1 MTRTESLFNTTLLLQ
16 HLAELQRT
24 DNIDV
29 YYIDLFCGAGGTST
43 GVELATID
51 GKLVA
56 KVIACVNHDKNAIAS
71 HMANHPYALHFTE
84 DMRTLDLTPIVNL
97 IKKIRFSNPNA
108 KFVLWAS
115 LECTNFSKAKGGQSR
130 DADSRTLAEHLFRYI
145 DAIDP
150 DMIQIENVEEFMCWG
165 DLDENGK
172 PVSKDKGRSYLR
184 WVNNVKKYGYKF
196 DHRIL
201 NAADFGAYTSRK
213 RFFGQFAKKG
223 MPIVW
228 PEPTH
233 CKEGSQTLFGELLKW
248 KAVKDVL
255 DLEDEGKSIFSR
267 KKPLSDKTLE
277 RIYAGLI
284 KFVAGGKDKWMLKY
298 NSVNGSTGKHNPP
311 GVDEPCPTVAC
322 QNRLGLVQTHFIS
335 KYFSGHP
342 ESKNIPIT
350 GPAHTIKC
358 KDNHSLISTK
368 FLAAYYGNGD
378 NVSQIDKPCPTVP
391 TKDRFNYV
399 NPKFLY
405 SYNFN
410 DTGKDINQPSPTLL
424 TKDRLALVSPFFA
437 NYYSGGGQHSEINE
451 PCPSVTTV
459 PKQRLVSCRFI
470 DQQFGQ
476 SKPAGTDQPLGALTA
491 NPKYNLVNCRPW
503 VMNTNF
509 GNVGSSVDDPS
520 QTITAN
526 RKWHYLMNPQFTSSG
541 SSVDDPCF
549 TLIARMDKRPPHVV
563 SPKTVFNLDAIP
575 DFVKVDEEGNVF
587 IEIYETDSE
596 IMVKIKEF
604 MAMYQIV
611 DILMRMLKIL
621 ELLLIMGFPEDYKLI
636 GTQSEQKKYIGN
648 AVEVNMAR
656 VMCEATA
663 RKLIELKSMAA

>member
-255 DLEDEGKSIFSR
+255 DLEDKGKSIFSR

>member
-1 MTRTESLFNTTLLLQ
+1 MTRTESLFNTILLLQ

-43 GVELATID
+43 GVELATIG

-84 DMRTLDLTPIVNL
+84 DMRTLDLQPIVNL
-97 IKKIRFSNPNA
+97 IKKIRFNNPNA

-145 DAIDP
+145 DAINP

-172 PVSKDKGRSYLR
+172 PVSKDKGRLYLR
-184 WVNNVKKYGYKF
+184 WVNNVKKCGYKF

-233 CKEGSQTLFGELLKW
+233 CKEGSQTLFGELQKW
-248 KAVKDVL
+248 KAVKEVL
-255 DLEDEGKSIFSR
+255 DLEEEGKSIFSR

-284 KFVAGGKDKWMLKY
+284 KFVAGGKDKWLLKY

-322 QNRLGLVQTHFIS
+322 QNRLGLVQTHFLS

-424 TKDRLALVSPFFA
+424 TKDRLALVTPFFA

-451 PCPSVTTV
+451 PCPGVTTV
-459 PKQRLVSCRFI
+459 PKQRLVSCRFV

-476 SKPAGTDQPLGALTA
+476 SKPAGIDQPLGALTA
-491 NPKYNLVNCRPW
+491 NPKYNLVNCKPW

-509 GNVGSSVDDPS
+509 GNVGSSINDPS

-526 RKWHYLMNPQFTSSG
+526 RKWHYLMNPQFASPG

-563 SPKTVFNLDAIP
+563 SPKTIFNLDAAP

-604 MAMYQIV
+604 MTLYQIV
-611 DILMRMLKIL
+611 DILMRMLKIP
-621 ELLLIMGFPEDYKLI
+621 ELLLIMGFPEDYKLK

-656 VMCEATA
+656 VLCEATA
-663 RKLIELKSMAA
+663 RKLIELKSIAA